1 MSLSFDTVD
10 LECQYYS
17 TKTGN
22 QNSINLLDNSFEE
35 DQNVFFKKDD
45 NLETEL
51 NKLHFIPNSPN
62 SEIFQFENDIDIIQ
76 NPINMPQKDITPK
89 NLLIPLEPNQEIK
102 TKPLL
107 GRKRTNSGEVGEH
120 TKYAQ
125 DNMIRKFKPRLKNS
139 LKDLINSRI
148 KENIKFPDNIING
161 QTYKTIE
168 ILDINQKQT
177 KDTSVETNR
186 ELLQKPIKDFFS
198 VDISG
203 NYSCYPKNF
212 NELLIKELYK
222 KENGEEVTCILEKTI
237 LESIKY
243 FRKDENIINDP
254 NYSCFKGLENSFEDF
269 KRELLLNNNE
279 EYTNNMINLINNFE
293 TMYYNK
299 RSRAKRTKKA
309 L

>member
-1 MSLSFDTVD
+1 MSYFDPLD
-10 LECQYYS
+10 IELQFLS
-17 TKTGN
+17 TKN
-22 QNSINLLDNSFEE
+22 NINNEDFLNESFEE
-35 DQNVFFKKDD
+35 VQSKYSKKDYD
-45 NLETEL
+45 FETQI
-51 NKLHFIPNSPN
+51 NKLFYMTESLNPEILESENVNIAHKNTPNVPLNNIAQKKVLYIHIPKK
-62 SEIFQFENDIDIIQ
+62 ELK
-76 NPINMPQKDITPK
+76 QKSF
-89 NLLIPLEPNQEIK
+89 
-102 TKPLL
+102 L
-107 GRKRTNSGEVGEH
+107 GRKKKISEEIGEH
-120 TKYAQ
+120 TKNSE

-139 LKDLINSRI
+139 LRNLINSRI

-222 KENGEEVTCILEKTI
+222 KENGEKVTCILEKTI

>member
-125 DNMIRKFKPRLKNS
+125 DNMIRKFKPYFKDS
-139 LKDLINSRI
+139 LKDLINL
-148 KENIKFPDNIING
+148 NIKKYIRFPNNIFNG
-161 QTYKTIE
+161 KNYKKLE
-168 ILDINQKQT
+168 ILNINQEQV
-177 KDTSVETNR
+177 KDISVEMNKQFL
-186 ELLQKPIKDFFS
+186 EKKIKDFFS
-198 VDISG
+198 VKISG
-203 NYSCYPKNF
+203 NYNNYPENF
-212 NELLIKELYK
+212 NELLIEEIYK
-222 KENGEEVTCILEKTI
+222 NENGEKVTCILEKKI
-237 LESIKY
+237 SECLRY
-243 FRKDENIINDP
+243 FRMDEDVYYDP
-254 NYSCFKGLENSFEDF
+254 NYSCLKGLEKSFIDF
-269 KRELLLNNNE
+269 KEELLEKNNE
-279 EYTNNMINLINNFE
+279 KYANDMVSLIKNFE
-293 TMYYNK
+293 VIYSNK
-299 RSRAKRTKKA
+299 RSRAKRIKKN